1 MQPCVFYSIIL
12 WYCWFFWHMVYSFH
26 MWIPCCTIGCF
37 SRFYDA
43 TVCYLFILQSLL
55 FFDTLVWL

>member
-1 MQPCVFYSIIL
+1 
-12 WYCWFFWHMVYSFH
+12 MVYSFH

-55 FFDTLVWL
+55 FFDTLVWLK